1 MKKNGKNRIVE
12 NFDRELLIKD
22 VKTEREGRTKLK
34 KKFIDILQLFK

>member
-22 VKTEREGRTKLK
+22 VKNEREGKTKPK
-34 KKFIDILQLFK
+34 KKFIDVL